1 MGSLLALFF
10 AVQHREWVEKVILI
24 GCPPF
29 EDKYVPLI
37 IQRRMERLAVQEQ
50 TDFLQLLSHTHLS
63 DDEFI
68 RLQGLVA
75 RTDNYHV
82 KVNENDFAPDQSAYE
97 QVWNEKESCF
107 HLSVYSFEYISCHI
121 FSFFNSI
128 LIK

>member
-1 MGSLLALFF
+1 M
-10 AVQHREWVEKVILI
+10 ILI

-37 IQRRMERLAVQEQ
+37 MQRRMERLAVQEQ

-68 RLQGLVA
+68 RLQDLVA

-82 KVNENDFAPDQSAYE
+82 KVN
-97 QVWNEKESCF
+97 KM
-107 HLSVYSFEYISCHI
+107 
-121 FSFFNSI
+121 I
-128 LIK
+128 LLRINQLMNKYGMKRLHFVHPMVLQDYC